1 MGIHLLPL
9 SPSKFSTRPYKI
21 SYSKLVQNQLNEGM
35 IKFIN
40 PSYVFYLTGKIL
52 HFIKILIIPIFVI
65 GIVFSLFISPKD
77 YIQGDAARIMYVHV
91 PSAWISLLCFA
102 LISFFCILH
111 FVFKIKGS
119 ALIYKSL
126 APIGL
131 TFNFIAIF
139 TGSLWG
145 QPTWGTWWA
154 WDTRLTSMLI
164 LMFFYI
170 FFILSYKFIKNSDR
184 SSKICTSISVLGLLN
199 LIIIKYS
206 VDWWST
212 LHQPSSINII
222 GETTVHFSMLIPLA
236 IMLLV
241 FLLYTALIFL
251 MKYRIETI
259 RVKKKGLKKL

>member
-1 MGIHLLPL
+1 
-9 SPSKFSTRPYKI
+9 
-21 SYSKLVQNQLNEGM
+21 M
-35 IKFIN
+35 IKFLN
-40 PSYVFYLTGKIL
+40 PSYIFYLTGKIL
-52 HFIKILIIPIFVI
+52 HFVKIFILPITILGII
-65 GIVFSLFISPKD
+65 FSLFVSPED

-91 PSAWISLLCFA
+91 PSAWISLFCFA
-102 LISFFCILH
+102 SISFLCILN
-111 FVFKIKGS
+111 FIFKIKS
-119 ALIYKSL
+119 LRLIYKSI

-154 WDTRLTSMLI
+154 WDARLTSMLI

-170 FFILSYKFIKNSDR
+170 LFILSYKFIKNYEK
-184 SSKICTSISVLGLLN
+184 SSKICSAISVLGLVN

-206 VDWWST
+206 VSWWST
-212 LHQPSSINII
+212 LHQPSSVKLI
-222 GETTVHFSMLIPLA
+222 GETTIHSSMLIPLV
-236 IMLLV
+236 IMLFT

-259 RVKKKGLKKL
+259 RVKKRGLKKL

>member
-1 MGIHLLPL
+1 
-9 SPSKFSTRPYKI
+9 
-21 SYSKLVQNQLNEGM
+21 M
-35 IKFIN
+35 IKFLN
-40 PSYVFYLTGKIL
+40 PSYIFYLTGKIL
-52 HFIKILIIPIFVI
+52 NFVKIFIIPITII
-65 GIVFSLFISPKD
+65 GIIFSLFISPKD

-102 LISFFCILH
+102 LISFLCI
-111 FVFKIKGS
+111 FNFIFKIKSMG
-119 ALIYKSL
+119 LIYKSL

-154 WDTRLTSMLI
+154 WDARLTSMLI
-164 LMFFYI
+164 LMFFYVI
-170 FFILSYKFIKNSDR
+170 FIFSYKFIKNSEK
-184 SSKICTSISVLGLLN
+184 SSKICTSISILGLVN

-206 VDWWST
+206 VSWWPT
-212 LHQPSSINII
+212 LHQPSSINLI
-222 GETTVHFSMLIPLA
+222 GETTVHFSMLIPLG
-236 IMLLV
+236 IMLFV

>member
-1 MGIHLLPL
+1 
-9 SPSKFSTRPYKI
+9 
-21 SYSKLVQNQLNEGM
+21 M
-35 IKFIN
+35 IKFLN
-40 PSYVFYLTGKIL
+40 PSYIFYLTGKIL
-52 HFIKILIIPIFVI
+52 HFVKIFILPITILGII
-65 GIVFSLFISPKD
+65 FSLFVSPED

-91 PSAWISLLCFA
+91 PSAWISLFCFA
-102 LISFFCILH
+102 SISFLCILN
-111 FVFKIKGS
+111 FIFKIKS
-119 ALIYKSL
+119 LRLIYKSI

-154 WDTRLTSMLI
+154 WDARLTSMLI

-170 FFILSYKFIKNSDR
+170 LFILSYKFIKNYEK
-184 SSKICTSISVLGLLN
+184 SSKICSVISVLGLVN

-206 VDWWST
+206 VSWWST
-212 LHQPSSINII
+212 LHQPSSVKLI
-222 GETTVHFSMLIPLA
+222 GETTIHSSMLIPLV
-236 IMLLV
+236 IMLFT

-259 RVKKKGLKKL
+259 RVKKKSLKKL

>member
-1 MGIHLLPL
+1 
-9 SPSKFSTRPYKI
+9 
-21 SYSKLVQNQLNEGM
+21 M
-35 IKFIN
+35 IKFLN

-52 HFIKILIIPIFVI
+52 NFIKVFIIPIIII
-65 GIVFSLFISPKD
+65 GIIFSLFVAPKD

-102 LISFFCILH
+102 LISIFSIINFI
-111 FVFKIKGS
+111 FKIKS
-119 ALIYKSL
+119 LSLIYKSL

-131 TFNFIAIF
+131 TFNFIAII

-154 WDTRLTSMLI
+154 WDARLTSMLI

-170 FFILSYKFIKNSDR
+170 IFIFSYKFIKSTEK
-184 SSKICTSISVLGLLN
+184 SSKICAAVSILGLIN
-199 LIIIKYS
+199 IVVIKYS
-206 VDWWST
+206 VNWWST
-212 LHQPSSINII
+212 LHQASSINIS
-222 GETTVHFSMLIPLA
+222 GETTVHFSMLIPLG
-236 IMLLV
+236 IMLFA
-241 FLLYTALIFL
+241 FLMYAALIFL

>member
-1 MGIHLLPL
+1 
-9 SPSKFSTRPYKI
+9 
-21 SYSKLVQNQLNEGM
+21 M
-35 IKFIN
+35 IKFLN
-40 PSYVFYLTGKIL
+40 PSYIFYLTGKIL
-52 HFIKILIIPIFVI
+52 HFVKIFILPITILGII
-65 GIVFSLFISPKD
+65 FSLFVSPED

-91 PSAWISLLCFA
+91 PSAWISLFCFA
-102 LISFFCILH
+102 SISFLCILN
-111 FVFKIKGS
+111 FIFKIKS
-119 ALIYKSL
+119 LRLIYKSI

-154 WDTRLTSMLI
+154 WDARLTSMLI

-170 FFILSYKFIKNSDR
+170 LFILSYKFIKNYEK
-184 SSKICTSISVLGLLN
+184 SSKICSAISVLGLLN
-199 LIIIKYS
+199 LIVIKYS
-206 VDWWST
+206 VSWWST
-212 LHQPSSINII
+212 LHQPSSVKLI
-222 GETTVHFSMLIPLA
+222 GETTIHSSMLIPLV
-236 IMLLV
+236 IMLFT